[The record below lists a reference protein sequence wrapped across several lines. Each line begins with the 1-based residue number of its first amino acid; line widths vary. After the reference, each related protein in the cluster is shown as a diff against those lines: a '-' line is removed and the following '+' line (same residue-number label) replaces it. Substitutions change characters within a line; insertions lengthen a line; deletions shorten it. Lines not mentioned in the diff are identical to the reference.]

1 MNGTV
6 AALSGFMINASAF
19 GALLVF
25 ARDWA
30 LGYHMVSGPALE
42 AALPL
47 LTPRFI
53 GQDWHFYQSVW
64 VSGIHGDVVGGVGGA
79 CGWFEKG

>member
-1 MNGTV
+1 M
-6 AALSGFMINASAF
+6 AALSGFVVEASTF

-25 ARDWA
+25 AWGWA
-30 LGYHMVSGPALE
+30 LGYHVVGGSTLE

-53 GQDWHFYQSVW
+53 GQDRHFYWSSW
-64 VSGIHGDVVGGVGGA
+64 VSGVHGDVVGGLGSA
-79 CGWFEKG
+79 CGWFEEW